1 MLESG
6 KDVSTMIYKL
16 DEESKRRIEDLADLQ
31 EYVSAINASV
41 QPSEDGQEEI
51 QIAIS
56 LQPSFSTS
64 APSAE
69 TGQILNNIAFAVR
82 KRATEL
88 PVTAVI
94 SFSKEGEE
102 E

>member
-1 MLESG
+1 
-6 KDVSTMIYKL
+6 MIYKL
-16 DEESKRRIEDLADLQ
+16 DEESKRRIEDLEDLQ
-31 EYVSAINASV
+31 EHVSAIHASV
-41 QPSEDGQEEI
+41 QAGEDGQEEI
-51 QIAIS
+51 QISIS
-56 LQPSFSTS
+56 LLPSFSTS

-69 TGQILNNIAFAVR
+69 AGQILNNIASAVR

-88 PVTAVI
+88 PVSAVI

>member
-1 MLESG
+1 
-6 KDVSTMIYKL
+6 MIYTL
-16 DEESKRRIEDLADLQ
+16 DKESKKRIEDLADLQ
-31 EYVSAINASV
+31 DHVSAIHASV
-41 QPSEDGQEEI
+41 QIGEDGQEEI
-51 QIAIS
+51 QISIS
-56 LQPSFSTS
+56 LLPSFSTS

-69 TGQILNNIAFAVR
+69 SGQILNKIAFTVR

-88 PVTAVI
+88 PVPAVV

>member
-1 MLESG
+1 
-6 KDVSTMIYKL
+6 MIYKL

-31 EYVSAINASV
+31 EYVSAIHASV
-41 QPSEDGQEEI
+41 QAGEDGQEEI
-51 QIAIS
+51 QISIS
-56 LQPSFSTS
+56 LLPSFPTS

-69 TGQILNNIAFAVR
+69 AGQILNNIASAVR

-88 PVTAVI
+88 PVSAVI

>member
-1 MLESG
+1 
-6 KDVSTMIYKL
+6 MIFTL
-16 DEESKRRIEDLADLQ
+16 DKESKKRIEDLADLQ
-31 EYVSAINASV
+31 DHVSTIHASV
-41 QPSEDGQEEI
+41 QTGEDGQEEI
-51 QIAIS
+51 QISIS
-56 LQPSFSTS
+56 ILSSFSTS

-69 TGQILNNIAFAVR
+69 SGQIFNNIFFAVR

-88 PVTAVI
+88 PVPAVI